1 MANSDHIEATV
12 QTNRQPEG
20 TPHYYGR
27 RGQFE
32 QAETTFRF
40 LSLAQ
45 VLNRVSVSRSTLYAN
60 IKDPTLPFPS
70 PVHIGRRS
78 VWIEHEVEAYMRA
91 VVETSRNVPP
101 NTATGPALR

>member
-1 MANSDHIEATV
+1 MTFSENIAASA
-12 QTNRQPEG
+12 QTDRRSKVA
-20 TPHYYGR
+20 PHFDSRRDQFGR
-27 RGQFE
+27 DNKSC
-32 QAETTFRF
+32 RF

-78 VWIEHEVEAYMRA
+78 VWVEHEVEAYMQA
-91 VVETSRNVPP
+91 VIETSRSVDPHT
-101 NTATGPALR
+101 NTPADLR